1 MLKFRNLLIL
11 LLFCLS
17 TSCRA
22 YKDIPY
28 LQDVNRVSPSTSIT
42 NETRIVKN
50 DILTIVVSASDSDI
64 ARPFNAMRPLTGES
78 STGGSSNENYLDYTV
93 DNNGEINF
101 PVVGKIYVLDMT
113 TSEVSDIIVEI
124 LKDYLVERPVVD
136 VKIADFKVSVL
147 GEVNTPGV
155 LLIPSGKVNIFE
167 ALAMSGDMTI
177 YGQRYNVKL
186 IRELEEGK
194 KQVVSLD
201 LNDVNIVDTP
211 YYYLCQNDVIYVSPN
226 KTQGNASVIG
236 TSRTIWLSVTT
247 TMLSVASVVL
257 AVIL

>member
-17 TSCRA
+17 TSCKA

-28 LQDVNRVSPSTSIT
+28 LQDVNRISPATSIT
-42 NETRIVKN
+42 NETRVVKN
-50 DILTIVVSASDSDI
+50 DILAIVVSASDSDM
-64 ARPFNAMRPLTGES
+64 ARPFNAMRPLASES
-78 STGGSSNENYLDYTV
+78 SAGGNSNDNYLNYTV

-101 PVVGKIYVLDMT
+101 PVVGKVYVLGLT
-113 TSEVSDIIVEI
+113 TSEVSDKIVEV
-124 LKDYLVERPVVD
+124 LKDYLVEIPVVD
-136 VKIADFKVSVL
+136 VSIVDFKVSVL
-147 GEVNTPGV
+147 GEVNIPGV
-155 LLIPSGKVNIFE
+155 LTIPSGKVNIFE

-177 YGQRYNVKL
+177 YGQRYDVKL
-186 IRELEEGK
+186 IRELDEGK

-226 KTQGNASVIG
+226 KTQGNSSVIG

-247 TMLSVASVVL
+247 TLLSVASVIL
-257 AVIL
+257 AVVL